1 MTPESGSLCI
11 GWAWTGSRLPLSTFL
26 FLSPSAPKPPQF
38 GLYSPWAEL
47 GSVGRLA
54 ETLAENLGLI
64 SSSGRLW
71 VFLVCVHVC
80 PVSVHVCGVCP
91 VGMHVWCEGECEN
104 ELED

>member
-1 MTPESGSLCI
+1 MHRVGLDWQPPPPLDFHFP
-11 GWAWTGSRLPLSTFL
+11 LPFCSQ
-26 FLSPSAPKPPQF
+26 PPQF

-54 ETLAENLGLI
+54 ETLVENLGLI

-91 VGMHVWCEGECEN
+91 VGMHVWGVCV
-104 ELED
+104 